1 MKRKFIYML
10 PNLIFL
16 CFALFM
22 LSSITMLPIK
32 EKELDKTISAVA
44 SLQVAIALFSMY
56 IELNLIRIWNRF
68 KELEE
73 EKRWK

>member
-10 PNLIFL
+10 PNLVFL

-22 LSSITMLPIK
+22 LSSITLLPLK
-32 EKELDKTISAVA
+32 EKDLDKTISAIA

-56 IELNLIRIWNRF
+56 IELSLNSIWDRL

>member
-56 IELNLIRIWNRF
+56 IELNLIRIWNMF